1 MLSSMNN
8 KIMISYEDSETI
20 RELYKDWNIV
30 EIDKNT
36 INYNPRTKKSDTIK
50 TNELLIMN
58 Y

>member
-1 MLSSMNN
+1 MNN

-30 EIDKNT
+30 EINKNT
-36 INYNPRTKKSDTIK
+36 TNYNPRTKKSDIIK
-50 TNELLIMN
+50 TDELLIMN